1 VQLFQRNERRTCA
14 CIQSFAADRDR
25 ISLCFCCERMIHP
38 RVRRH
43 LQTGN
48 WSLCLTAK
56 LSSNCGHLPIILAI
70 CSFFIPSSATLIAGR
85 SSKRVKLRPRSN
97 IVMPHNPSNYHQSRR
112 PHHGRHQLRFC
123 QRVVVHSAQIPWIAS
138 PIVGVD
144 RRMLD
149 RIGDEVAR
157 ATSVVRYALKSRFS
171 AHIHGGGEEFLV
183 LDGVFQDEHGDFPVG
198 SYIRNPP
205 TSSHTPGSETGCKIF
220 VKLWQFDP
228 TDRKHVR
235 LDTSKLTFTP
245 LPESKGVETKGLFA
259 DDSENV
265 RLERW
270 APGASVEH
278 DLKGGGEF
286 FVLEGCFSEG
296 GDQQW
301 GHFRQRLSYLKHC
314 EEPST
319 T

>member
-1 VQLFQRNERRTCA
+1 MADIN
-14 CIQSFAADRDR
+14 SDFA
-25 ISLCFCCERMIHP
+25 
-38 RVRRH
+38 
-43 LQTGN
+43 
-48 WSLCLTAK
+48 
-56 LSSNCGHLPIILAI
+56 
-70 CSFFIPSSATLIAGR
+70 
-85 SSKRVKLRPRSN
+85 
-97 IVMPHNPSNYHQSRR
+97 
-112 PHHGRHQLRFC
+112 

-157 ATSVVRYALKSRFS
+157 ATSVVRYAPKSRFS
-171 AHIHGGGEEFLV
+171 AHVHGGGEEFLV

-205 TSSHTPGSETGCKIF
+205 TSSHTPGSETGCKIL

-235 LDTSKLTFTP
+235 IDTSKLTFTP
-245 LPESKGVETKGLFA
+245 LVDPDRKGVETMGLFA
-259 DDSENV
+259 DKSENV

-270 APGASVEH
+270 APGASVEL

-286 FVLEGCFSEG
+286 FVLEGCFNEG
-296 GDQQW
+296 GDQLERESW
-301 GHFRQRLSYLKHC
+301 LRLPADGYLRATAGRDGCKVWVKTGHLPPRFTAPVRSAH
-314 EEPST
+314 
-319 T
+319 

>member
-1 VQLFQRNERRTCA
+1 MADIN
-14 CIQSFAADRDR
+14 SDFA
-25 ISLCFCCERMIHP
+25 
-38 RVRRH
+38 
-43 LQTGN
+43 
-48 WSLCLTAK
+48 
-56 LSSNCGHLPIILAI
+56 
-70 CSFFIPSSATLIAGR
+70 
-85 SSKRVKLRPRSN
+85 
-97 IVMPHNPSNYHQSRR
+97 
-112 PHHGRHQLRFC
+112 

-157 ATSVVRYALKSRFS
+157 ATSVVRYAPKSRFS
-171 AHIHGGGEEFLV
+171 AHVHGGGEEFLV
-183 LDGVFQDEHGDFPVG
+183 LDGVFQDEHGAFPVG

-235 LDTSKLTFTP
+235 IDTSKLTFTP
-245 LPESKGVETKGLFA
+245 LVDPDRKGVETMGLFA
-259 DDSENV
+259 DKGENV

-270 APGASVEH
+270 APGASVEL

-286 FVLEGCFSEG
+286 FVLEGCFNEG
-296 GDQQW
+296 GDQLERESW
-301 GHFRQRLSYLKHC
+301 LRLPADGYLRATAGRDGCKVWVKTGHLPPRFTAPVRPAH
-314 EEPST
+314 
-319 T
+319 